1 MLLSPRRF
9 AALVVPIA
17 VALTAAT
24 AQAQD
29 YTGMVRDSVT
39 GAPIAGA
46 VVMLLDTRQEP
57 VARTLTTT
65 TGTFRLRRAAAVTFR
80 VIRIGYSPFESP
92 LASLATGPLEIG
104 LVALGNR
111 LPVVAVEANPVCP
124 ERRDSRDALALW
136 SAATDGLYA
145 LVVASDSTVEPGTVN
160 QLLFDRRLSD
170 NGREVLEQKVRIART
185 GNAAPI
191 RAGRTAADFAENGY
205 VERTATST
213 IYYAPDP
220 EVLLDSTFA
229 TTHCLSL
236 REGDRGHQGEIG
248 VAFTPARGRGAIP
261 DIEGVLWMNRNP
273 LALRSLEFEYR
284 GLDRAIMETNAGGRL
299 DFETLSNGMPI
310 IRYWHVRSPRV
321 AYHRIADRQ
330 GGAPQ
335 LQAEVPL
342 VIGRHETG
350 GMIASGMLADGTAW
364 STPLATLA
372 GRVLNSRTRDG
383 VHRAQVSLDSTDY
396 RTRTDPQGQFSFEGV
411 LPGTY
416 VLRVVDTLTVFRMKP
431 DPELG
436 FVVDTGVLQRVW
448 RTAAVEVN
456 ARLGRVDPVDLQLPW
471 REPVGGCYRFRAE
484 QPRFVVTGFV
494 VTRDSAAVADA
505 QVRITWSDIE
515 RGGSVTETNI
525 VARTAQDGLFQMC
538 GVPAKRQLEATV
550 LARNGRV
557 YKGTASVP
565 EVEYDAGNR
574 RRPGNMR
581 RIRLVVDP
589 LPPDG
594 RRPPP

>member
-29 YTGMVRDSVT
+29 YTGTVRDSVT
-39 GAPIAGA
+39 GAPVAGA
-46 VVMLLDTRQEP
+46 VVMLLDARNEP
-57 VARTLTTT
+57 VARTLTTAA
-65 TGTFRLRRAAAVTFR
+65 GAFRLRRATATTLR

-92 LASLATGPLEIG
+92 VDRLTPGPIAIG

-111 LPVVAVEANPVCP
+111 LPVVAVETNPVCP

-145 LVVASDSTVEPGTVN
+145 LTVAADSTVEPGTVN
-160 QLLFDRRLSD
+160 QLLFNRRLSD
-170 NGREVLEQKVRIART
+170 NGRDVLEQKVRIART

-213 IYYAPDP
+213 VYYAPDP

-236 REGDRGHQGEIG
+236 RENDRGHPGEIG

-273 LALRSLEFEYR
+273 LELKSLEFEYR
-284 GLDRAIMETNAGGRL
+284 GVDRAIMETNAGGRL
-299 DFETLSNGMPI
+299 DFETLANGMPV
-310 IRYWHVRSPRV
+310 IRYWHVRSPQVAYQRV
-321 AYHRIADRQ
+321 ANRQ
-330 GGAPQ
+330 AGAPQ
-335 LQAEVPL
+335 LQTEVPM
-342 VIGRHETG
+342 VTARYETG

-364 STPLATLA
+364 SVPLATLA
-372 GRVLNSRTRDG
+372 GRVLNSRTREP
-383 VHRAQVSLDSTDY
+383 VNRAKVSLDSTDY
-396 RTRTDPQGQFSFEGV
+396 RTRSDEQGQFSFEGV

-416 VLRVVDTLTVFRMKP
+416 VLRVVDSLQVFRMKP
-431 DPELG
+431 DPVLG
-436 FVVDTGVLQRVW
+436 FVADTGVLQDVW
-448 RTAAVEVN
+448 RTAAVEVT
-456 ARLGRVDPVDLQLPW
+456 ARLGHVDPVDLQLPW
-471 REPVGGCYRFRAE
+471 REPVGGCYRYRAE

-494 VTRDSAAVADA
+494 VRRDSTAVPDA

-525 VARTAQDGLFQMC
+525 ETRTASDGLFQMC
-538 GVPAKRQLEATV
+538 GIPARRQLQATV
-550 LARNGRV
+550 LARDGRV
-557 YKGTASVP
+557 YHGATSVA
-565 EVEYDAGNR
+565 EVEFDSGNR
-574 RRPGNMR
+574 RKTGNTR

-589 LPPDG
+589 VRTEPRRTPP
-594 RRPPP
+594 